1 MRKTLQRI
9 PVIILLIIFMFP
21 AITVKADMPE
31 INGSSAISFD
41 METGELIYTKDIDK
55 KMYPASITKLL
66 TALVFS
72 DHYSSKKTEYL
83 VYPQEGKLEV
93 RYSIYT
99 NLQNIAVGTEI
110 SADNI
115 MHALLLGSA
124 NDAAVTIAMNVAGSI
139 EGFTDLM
146 NKKAKEIG
154 MMNSNFVTTTG
165 IHHEDH
171 YTTAY
176 DLTFLLKAAYNDP
189 WIREVSEKQTYEMK
203 SKNQT
208 LGVIENKN
216 KHIGLFGNVLG
227 KTGYTGEAG
236 RCFAGVYE
244 RDGKVIGNVILNSDK
259 TDNANVLVFEDT
271 SKMID
276 SAFEEEKVIKLS
288 KAEEVGV
295 ITVSYKP
302 YKFIGPTREIDVP
315 VKSVDTISY
324 YGNDINL
331 SETSLDLS
339 YKELSAGEIKEETVV
354 GTATIKERQVVKSVN
369 LVSTLD
375 VQEKILKT
383 HLFSYI
389 LIALITLTIVVLFVV
404 VTVNNKR
411 KKAARRRRIESARRS
426 KKFVD
431 DHRSNRFR

>member
-21 AITVKADMPE
+21 AISVKADMPE
-31 INGSSAISFD
+31 INGSSALSFD
-41 METGELIYTKDIDK
+41 LETGELIYTKDIDK

-72 DHYSSKKTEYL
+72 DHYSSKKTEYM

-93 RYSIYT
+93 AYSIYT
-99 NLQNIAVGTEI
+99 NLKNIPVGTEI

-124 NDAAVTIAMNVAGSI
+124 NDSAVVIAMNVAGSI
-139 EGFTDLM
+139 KGFTDLM
-146 NKKAKEIG
+146 NAKAKEIG

-176 DLTFLLKAAYNDP
+176 DLSFLLKAAYNDP
-189 WIREVSEKQTYEMK
+189 WIMEVSKKQTYELK

-208 LGVIENKN
+208 LGTIENKN
-216 KHIGLFGNVLG
+216 KHIGLFGNVMG

-259 TDNANVLVFEDT
+259 TDNANVKVFEDT
-271 SKMID
+271 LKMID
-276 SAFEEEKVIKLS
+276 SAFEEEKIIKLS

-331 SETSLDLS
+331 SETSLDLQ
-339 YKELSAGEIKEETVV
+339 YQDLSADEIKEETVV
-354 GTATIKERQVVKSVN
+354 GKATVKERQITKSVN
-369 LVSTLD
+369 LVSTVD
-375 VQEKILKT
+375 VQKKILKT
-383 HLFSYI
+383 HLLSYI
-389 LIALITLTIVVLFVV
+389 LIVLITLTIIVTFVV

>member
-1 MRKTLQRI
+1 
-9 PVIILLIIFMFP
+9 
-21 AITVKADMPE
+21 
-31 INGSSAISFD
+31 
-41 METGELIYTKDIDK
+41 
-55 KMYPASITKLL
+55 
-66 TALVFS
+66 
-72 DHYSSKKTEYL
+72 
-83 VYPQEGKLEV
+83 
-93 RYSIYT
+93 
-99 NLQNIAVGTEI
+99 
-110 SADNI
+110 
-115 MHALLLGSA
+115 
-124 NDAAVTIAMNVAGSI
+124 
-139 EGFTDLM
+139 
-146 NKKAKEIG
+146 

-271 SKMID
+271 LKMID
-276 SAFEEEKVIKLS
+276 SAFEEDKVIKLS

-302 YKFIGPTREIDVP
+302 YKFIGPTKEIDVP

-339 YKELSAGEIKEETVV
+339 YKELSAGEIKEETIV

-389 LIALITLTIVVLFVV
+389 LIALITLTVVVLFVV

>member
-302 YKFIGPTREIDVP
+302 YKFIGPTKEIDVP

-339 YKELSAGEIKEETVV
+339 YKELSAGEIKEETIV

-389 LIALITLTIVVLFVV
+389 LIALITLTVVVLFVV

>member
-389 LIALITLTIVVLFVV
+389 LIALITLTVVVLFVV

>member
-9 PVIILLIIFMFP
+9 PVIILLLIFMFP

-41 METGELIYTKDIDK
+41 METGELIYTKDIDR

-72 DHYSSKKTEYL
+72 DHYSSKKTEYM

-124 NDAAVTIAMNVAGSI
+124 NDAAVVIAMNVAGSI
-139 EGFTDLM
+139 DAFTDLM
-146 NKKAKEIG
+146 NAKAKEIG

-165 IHHEDH
+165 IHHDDH

-189 WIREVSEKQTYEMK
+189 WIMEVSKKQTYEMK

-208 LGVIENKN
+208 LGIIENKN

-271 SKMID
+271 LKMID
-276 SAFEEEKVIKLS
+276 SAFEEDTVIKLS

-302 YKFIGPTREIDVP
+302 YKFIGPTKEIDVP

-331 SETSLDLS
+331 SETSLDLQ
-339 YKELSAGEIKEETVV
+339 YQELSASQIKEETVV
-354 GTATIKERQVVKSVN
+354 GTATVKERQVVKSVN
-369 LVSTLD
+369 LVSTMD
-375 VQEKILKT
+375 VQAKILKT

-389 LIALITLTIVVLFVV
+389 LIALITLTVVVLFVV
-404 VTVNNKR
+404 ITVNDKR
-411 KKAARRRRIESARRS
+411 KKAARKRRIESARRS